1 MGLFSPGEVRS
12 LAKPAG
18 AENLDTLDDVANAEA
33 PSDRGGVCGAGDGG
47 GDWPYVASELVG
59 GLFHVFLGGDPLA
72 RSGDLRDVASEAH
85 VASALRDVA
94 RRVGRA
100 PGGLGALRVAARVP
114 GRASADE
121 ILGAADPLVA
131 LAAEHAGEPVARAAC
146 LEALAR
152 LCEAS
157 AAARRRVSR
166 AERVYDVVHR
176 SLKSPLWRASAK
188 HPKSPALR
196 ALLAK
201 AYPNYYEPEASL
213 GCRLLMHLLP
223 CDPPPGVDLGGIG
236 TALLILLDGTRDAKR
251 RPIVVA
257 ATCLAMLCATANR
270 SGLAAVCKSNLQPD
284 FNVRVCEW
292 FDTSSSAV
300 LREHAESNRFVQ
312 KSAEST
318 SI

>member
-121 ILGAADPLVA
+121 ILGAADPLVN